1 MKKSVFFLTLL
12 LCLSLIFPGAHAE
25 DTYVPGE
32 RMRSLVSSAL
42 EAGQLVGGEAHF
54 SLTLPDS
61 MLPDDEEGRAQ
72 FDALAEVIQGVSLAG
87 GMGRLD
93 DGYRVELGGA
103 YTAPS
108 GDNVYVTGA
117 ANLTA
122 DGLSL
127 ESNLIEGERLSIRW
141 ETLLEMLGLS
151 ENEIDALLSLPT
163 TDWDSALNELNDELA
178 QAAETF
184 GKLAD
189 PYLVTLADFAATLN
203 IQQRRNVEAENGYPA
218 VENEISITCTAEELS
233 RLLHSLADQVEK
245 DTALRPYL
253 EQLIQNCDL
262 TVTDGDSETTHVMSV
277 SEFCDEMRQFAD
289 VLAETDGSLGILLG
303 YNDDGLPF
311 YLTLALS
318 DGETLDAL
326 AFQMLPG
333 ETEDTCVFT
342 LRALESDGDSA
353 NTLLDTALTLTLDP
367 DDKQVYA
374 AELNV
379 QSEDFTLYFAMDSS
393 AVTTEDSLPGYRLSL
408 SMNSATAV
416 DSGTALTVYTG
427 DGLHALTAAGGEQ
440 TTYAA
445 NIDIYADTTDSLLGS
460 AKIESGLSLEPDE
473 NSLVGRFYLDE
484 AFTADDGTLSFGTDV
499 ALSSWNYDAAETDA
513 LRETMFETA
522 TGEELAALQNRFVQS
537 AQQKLFA
544 LLSLVPQEVLQMLN
558 ERFHRFGRPD
568 PLDRTPVF
576 LMIIRFLP
584 ARSLECRDAPPAWK
598 RRSACAFCRSDEA
611 D

>member
-151 ENEIDALLSLPT
+151 ENEIDTLLSLPT

-277 SEFCDEMRQFAD
+277 SEFCDETRQFAD

-522 TGEELAALQNRFVQS
+522 TGEELAALQNRFAQS

-558 ERFHRFGRPD
+558 
-568 PLDRTPVF
+568 
-576 LMIIRFLP
+576 
-584 ARSLECRDAPPAWK
+584 
-598 RRSACAFCRSDEA
+598 
-611 D
+611 

>member
-277 SEFCDEMRQFAD
+277 SEFCDETRQFAD

-427 DGLHALTAAGGEQ
+427 DGLRALTAAGGEQ

-522 TGEELAALQNRFVQS
+522 TGEELAALQNRFAQS

-558 ERFHRFGRPD
+558 
-568 PLDRTPVF
+568 
-576 LMIIRFLP
+576 
-584 ARSLECRDAPPAWK
+584 
-598 RRSACAFCRSDEA
+598 
-611 D
+611 

>member
-203 IQQRRNVEAENGYPA
+203 IQQRRDVEAENGYPA

-253 EQLIQNCDL
+253 EQLIQNCGL

-277 SEFCDEMRQFAD
+277 SEFCDETRQFAD

-303 YNDDGLPF
+303 YDDDGLPF

-393 AVTTEDSLPGYRLSL
+393 AITTEDSLPGYRLSL

-427 DGLHALTAAGGEQ
+427 DGLRALTAAGGEQ

-522 TGEELAALQNRFVQS
+522 TGEELAALQNRFAQS

-544 LLSLVPQEVLQMLN
+544 LLSHVPQEVLQMLN
-558 ERFHRFGRPD
+558 
-568 PLDRTPVF
+568 
-576 LMIIRFLP
+576 
-584 ARSLECRDAPPAWK
+584 
-598 RRSACAFCRSDEA
+598 
-611 D
+611 

>member
-93 DGYRVELGGA
+93 DGYRMELGGA

-108 GDNVYVTGA
+108 GENVYVTGA

-277 SEFCDEMRQFAD
+277 SEFCDETRQFAD

-303 YNDDGLPF
+303 YDDDGLPF

-393 AVTTEDSLPGYRLSL
+393 AVTTEDSLPGYHLSL

-427 DGLHALTAAGGEQ
+427 DGLCALTAAGGEQ

-460 AKIESGLSLEPDE
+460 AKIESGLTLEPDE

-522 TGEELAALQNRFVQS
+522 TGEELAALQNRFAQS

-558 ERFHRFGRPD
+558 
-568 PLDRTPVF
+568 
-576 LMIIRFLP
+576 
-584 ARSLECRDAPPAWK
+584 
-598 RRSACAFCRSDEA
+598 
-611 D
+611 

>member
-277 SEFCDEMRQFAD
+277 SEFCDETRQFAD

-427 DGLHALTAAGGEQ
+427 DGLRALTAAGGEQ

-499 ALSSWNYDAAETDA
+499 VLSSWNYDAAETDA

-522 TGEELAALQNRFVQS
+522 TGEELAALQNRFAQS

-558 ERFHRFGRPD
+558 
-568 PLDRTPVF
+568 
-576 LMIIRFLP
+576 
-584 ARSLECRDAPPAWK
+584 
-598 RRSACAFCRSDEA
+598 
-611 D
+611 

>member
-203 IQQRRNVEAENGYPA
+203 IQQRRDVEAENGYPA

-277 SEFCDEMRQFAD
+277 SEFCDETRQFAD
-289 VLAETDGSLGILLG
+289 ALAETDGSLGILLG

-427 DGLHALTAAGGEQ
+427 DGLCALTAAGGEQ

-522 TGEELAALQNRFVQS
+522 TGEELAALQNHFAQS

-558 ERFHRFGRPD
+558 
-568 PLDRTPVF
+568 
-576 LMIIRFLP
+576 
-584 ARSLECRDAPPAWK
+584 
-598 RRSACAFCRSDEA
+598 
-611 D
+611 

>member
-163 TDWDSALNELNDELA
+163 TDWDSALNEMNDELA

-203 IQQRRNVEAENGYPA
+203 IQQRRDVEAENGYPA

-277 SEFCDEMRQFAD
+277 SEFCDETRQFAD

-303 YNDDGLPF
+303 YDDDGLPF
-311 YLTLALS
+311 YLTLAVS

-558 ERFHRFGRPD
+558 
-568 PLDRTPVF
+568 
-576 LMIIRFLP
+576 
-584 ARSLECRDAPPAWK
+584 
-598 RRSACAFCRSDEA
+598 
-611 D
+611 

>member
-203 IQQRRNVEAENGYPA
+203 IQQRRDVEAENGYPA

-277 SEFCDEMRQFAD
+277 SEFCDETRQFAD

-303 YNDDGLPF
+303 YDDDGLPF

-427 DGLHALTAAGGEQ
+427 DGLCALTAAGGEQ

-484 AFTADDGTLSFGTDV
+484 SFTADDGTLSFGTDV

-558 ERFHRFGRPD
+558 
-568 PLDRTPVF
+568 
-576 LMIIRFLP
+576 
-584 ARSLECRDAPPAWK
+584 
-598 RRSACAFCRSDEA
+598 
-611 D
+611 

>member
-203 IQQRRNVEAENGYPA
+203 IQQHRNVEAENGYPA

-233 RLLHSLADQVEK
+233 RLLHSLSDQVEK

-262 TVTDGDSETTHVMSV
+262 TVTDDDSETTHVMSV
-277 SEFCDEMRQFAD
+277 SEFCDETRQFAD

-303 YNDDGLPF
+303 YDDDGLPF

-342 LRALESDGDSA
+342 LRALESDGDST

-427 DGLHALTAAGGEQ
+427 DGLRALTAAGGEQ

-484 AFTADDGTLSFGTDV
+484 AFTADDETLSFGTDV

-513 LRETMFETA
+513 LRETTFETA
-522 TGEELAALQNRFVQS
+522 TGEELAALQNRFAQS

-558 ERFHRFGRPD
+558 
-568 PLDRTPVF
+568 
-576 LMIIRFLP
+576 
-584 ARSLECRDAPPAWK
+584 
-598 RRSACAFCRSDEA
+598 
-611 D
+611 

>member
-12 LCLSLIFPGAHAE
+12 LCLSLVFPGAHAE

-203 IQQRRNVEAENGYPA
+203 IQQRRDVEAENGYPA

-277 SEFCDEMRQFAD
+277 SEFCDETRQFAD

-379 QSEDFTLYFAMDSS
+379 QSEDFTLYFTMDSS
-393 AVTTEDSLPGYRLSL
+393 AVTTEDSLPGYHLSL

-522 TGEELAALQNRFVQS
+522 TGEELAALQNRFAQS

-544 LLSLVPQEVLQMLN
+544 LLSLIPQEVLQMLN
-558 ERFHRFGRPD
+558 
-568 PLDRTPVF
+568 
-576 LMIIRFLP
+576 
-584 ARSLECRDAPPAWK
+584 
-598 RRSACAFCRSDEA
+598 
-611 D
+611 

>member
-203 IQQRRNVEAENGYPA
+203 IQQRRDVEAENGYPA

-233 RLLHSLADQVEK
+233 RLLHSLADQIEK

-277 SEFCDEMRQFAD
+277 SEFCDETRQFAD

-311 YLTLALS
+311 YLTLAVS

-342 LRALESDGDSA
+342 LRALESDSDSA

-427 DGLHALTAAGGEQ
+427 DGLRALTAAGGEQ

-484 AFTADDGTLSFGTDV
+484 AFIADDGTLSFGTDV

-522 TGEELAALQNRFVQS
+522 TGEELAALQNRFAQS

-558 ERFHRFGRPD
+558 
-568 PLDRTPVF
+568 
-576 LMIIRFLP
+576 
-584 ARSLECRDAPPAWK
+584 
-598 RRSACAFCRSDEA
+598 
-611 D
+611 

>member
-12 LCLSLIFPGAHAE
+12 LCLSLILPGAHAE

-87 GMGRLD
+87 GMSRLD

-277 SEFCDEMRQFAD
+277 SEFCDETRQFAD

-311 YLTLALS
+311 YLTLAVS

-522 TGEELAALQNRFVQS
+522 TGEELAALQNRFAQS

-544 LLSLVPQEVLQMLN
+544 LLSLIPQEVLQMLN
-558 ERFHRFGRPD
+558 
-568 PLDRTPVF
+568 
-576 LMIIRFLP
+576 
-584 ARSLECRDAPPAWK
+584 
-598 RRSACAFCRSDEA
+598 
-611 D
+611 

>member
-25 DTYVPGE
+25 DAYVPGE

-61 MLPDDEEGRAQ
+61 MLPDDEESRAQ

-277 SEFCDEMRQFAD
+277 SEFCDETRQFAD

-303 YNDDGLPF
+303 YDDDGLPF

-544 LLSLVPQEVLQMLN
+544 LLSIVPQEVLQMLN
-558 ERFHRFGRPD
+558 
-568 PLDRTPVF
+568 
-576 LMIIRFLP
+576 
-584 ARSLECRDAPPAWK
+584 
-598 RRSACAFCRSDEA
+598 
-611 D
+611 

>member
-277 SEFCDEMRQFAD
+277 SEFCDETRQFAD

-408 SMNSATAV
+408 SMNSSATAV

-427 DGLHALTAAGGEQ
+427 DGLCALTAAGGEQ

-513 LRETMFETA
+513 LRETTFETA
-522 TGEELAALQNRFVQS
+522 TGEELAALQNRFAQS

-558 ERFHRFGRPD
+558 
-568 PLDRTPVF
+568 
-576 LMIIRFLP
+576 
-584 ARSLECRDAPPAWK
+584 
-598 RRSACAFCRSDEA
+598 
-611 D
+611 

>member
-203 IQQRRNVEAENGYPA
+203 IQQRRDVEAENGYPA

-277 SEFCDEMRQFAD
+277 SEFCDETRQFAD

-427 DGLHALTAAGGEQ
+427 DGLCALTAAGGEQ

-522 TGEELAALQNRFVQS
+522 TGEELAALQNRFAQS

-544 LLSLVPQEVLQMLN
+544 LLSLIPQEVLQMLN
-558 ERFHRFGRPD
+558 
-568 PLDRTPVF
+568 
-576 LMIIRFLP
+576 
-584 ARSLECRDAPPAWK
+584 
-598 RRSACAFCRSDEA
+598 
-611 D
+611 

>member
-61 MLPDDEEGRAQ
+61 MLPDDEESRAQ

-203 IQQRRNVEAENGYPA
+203 IQQRRDVEAENGYPA

-253 EQLIQNCDL
+253 EQLIQNCNL

-277 SEFCDEMRQFAD
+277 SEFCDETRQFAD

-558 ERFHRFGRPD
+558 
-568 PLDRTPVF
+568 
-576 LMIIRFLP
+576 
-584 ARSLECRDAPPAWK
+584 
-598 RRSACAFCRSDEA
+598 
-611 D
+611 

>member
-12 LCLSLIFPGAHAE
+12 LCLSLILPGAHAE

-277 SEFCDEMRQFAD
+277 SEFCDETRQFAD

-311 YLTLALS
+311 YLTLAVS

-427 DGLHALTAAGGEQ
+427 DGLYALTAAGGEQ

-522 TGEELAALQNRFVQS
+522 TGEELAALQNRFAQS

-544 LLSLVPQEVLQMLN
+544 LLSLIPQEVLQMLN
-558 ERFHRFGRPD
+558 
-568 PLDRTPVF
+568 
-576 LMIIRFLP
+576 
-584 ARSLECRDAPPAWK
+584 
-598 RRSACAFCRSDEA
+598 
-611 D
+611 

>member
-61 MLPDDEEGRAQ
+61 MLPDDEKGRAQ

-163 TDWDSALNELNDELA
+163 TDWDSALNELSDELA

-277 SEFCDEMRQFAD
+277 SEFCDETRQFAD

-303 YNDDGLPF
+303 YDDDGLPF

-427 DGLHALTAAGGEQ
+427 DGLCALTAAGGEQ

-522 TGEELAALQNRFVQS
+522 TGEELAALQNRFAQS

-558 ERFHRFGRPD
+558 
-568 PLDRTPVF
+568 
-576 LMIIRFLP
+576 
-584 ARSLECRDAPPAWK
+584 
-598 RRSACAFCRSDEA
+598 
-611 D
+611 

>member
-163 TDWDSALNELNDELA
+163 TDWESALNELNDELA

-277 SEFCDEMRQFAD
+277 SEFCDETRQFAD

-353 NTLLDTALTLTLDP
+353 NTLLDTALTLTLNP

-393 AVTTEDSLPGYRLSL
+393 AVTTEDSLPGYHLSL
-408 SMNSATAV
+408 SMNTATAV

-427 DGLHALTAAGGEQ
+427 DGLCALTAAGGEQ

-522 TGEELAALQNRFVQS
+522 TGEELAALQNRFAQS

-558 ERFHRFGRPD
+558 
-568 PLDRTPVF
+568 
-576 LMIIRFLP
+576 
-584 ARSLECRDAPPAWK
+584 
-598 RRSACAFCRSDEA
+598 
-611 D
+611 

>member
-32 RMRSLVSSAL
+32 RMRSLVSSVL

-151 ENEIDALLSLPT
+151 ENEIDTLLSLPT

-203 IQQRRNVEAENGYPA
+203 IQQRRDVEAENGYPA

-277 SEFCDEMRQFAD
+277 SEFCDETRQFAD

-303 YNDDGLPF
+303 YDDDGLPF

-393 AVTTEDSLPGYRLSL
+393 AVTTEDSLPGYHLSL
-408 SMNSATAV
+408 SMNTATAV

-427 DGLHALTAAGGEQ
+427 DGLRALTAAGGEQ

-513 LRETMFETA
+513 LHETMFETA
-522 TGEELAALQNRFVQS
+522 TGEELAALQNRFAQS

-558 ERFHRFGRPD
+558 
-568 PLDRTPVF
+568 
-576 LMIIRFLP
+576 
-584 ARSLECRDAPPAWK
+584 
-598 RRSACAFCRSDEA
+598 
-611 D
+611 

>member
-72 FDALAEVIQGVSLAG
+72 FDALAEVVQGVSLAG

-163 TDWDSALNELNDELA
+163 TDWDSTLNELNDELA

-277 SEFCDEMRQFAD
+277 SEFCDETRQFAD

-303 YNDDGLPF
+303 YSDDGLPF

-427 DGLHALTAAGGEQ
+427 DGLCALTAAGGEQ

-558 ERFHRFGRPD
+558 
-568 PLDRTPVF
+568 
-576 LMIIRFLP
+576 
-584 ARSLECRDAPPAWK
+584 
-598 RRSACAFCRSDEA
+598 
-611 D
+611 

>member
-25 DTYVPGE
+25 DAYVPGE

-203 IQQRRNVEAENGYPA
+203 IQQRRDVEAENGYPA

-262 TVTDGDSETTHVMSV
+262 TVTDGNSETTHVMSV
-277 SEFCDEMRQFAD
+277 SEFCDETRQFAD

-303 YNDDGLPF
+303 YDDDGLPF

-558 ERFHRFGRPD
+558 
-568 PLDRTPVF
+568 
-576 LMIIRFLP
+576 
-584 ARSLECRDAPPAWK
+584 
-598 RRSACAFCRSDEA
+598 
-611 D
+611 

>member
-277 SEFCDEMRQFAD
+277 SEFCDETRQFAD

-427 DGLHALTAAGGEQ
+427 DGLRALTAAGGEQ

-558 ERFHRFGRPD
+558 
-568 PLDRTPVF
+568 
-576 LMIIRFLP
+576 
-584 ARSLECRDAPPAWK
+584 
-598 RRSACAFCRSDEA
+598 
-611 D
+611 

>member
-151 ENEIDALLSLPT
+151 ENEIDVLLSLPT

-277 SEFCDEMRQFAD
+277 SEFCDETRQFAD

-303 YNDDGLPF
+303 YDDDGLPF

-427 DGLHALTAAGGEQ
+427 DGLRALTAAGGEQ

-484 AFTADDGTLSFGTDV
+484 SFIADDGTLSFGTDV

-522 TGEELAALQNRFVQS
+522 TGEELAALQNRFAQS

-558 ERFHRFGRPD
+558 
-568 PLDRTPVF
+568 
-576 LMIIRFLP
+576 
-584 ARSLECRDAPPAWK
+584 
-598 RRSACAFCRSDEA
+598 
-611 D
+611 

>member
-108 GDNVYVTGA
+108 GDNVYITGA

-203 IQQRRNVEAENGYPA
+203 IQQRRDVEAENGYPA

-277 SEFCDEMRQFAD
+277 SEFCDETRQFAD

-522 TGEELAALQNRFVQS
+522 TGEELAALQNRFAQS

-544 LLSLVPQEVLQMLN
+544 LLSLIPQEVLQMLN
-558 ERFHRFGRPD
+558 
-568 PLDRTPVF
+568 
-576 LMIIRFLP
+576 
-584 ARSLECRDAPPAWK
+584 
-598 RRSACAFCRSDEA
+598 
-611 D
+611 

>member
-122 DGLSL
+122 DGLGL

-277 SEFCDEMRQFAD
+277 SEFCDETRQFAD
-289 VLAETDGSLGILLG
+289 ALAETDGSLGILLG
-303 YNDDGLPF
+303 YDDDGLPF

-427 DGLHALTAAGGEQ
+427 DGLCALTAAGGEQ

-460 AKIESGLSLEPDE
+460 AKIESDLSLEPDE

-522 TGEELAALQNRFVQS
+522 TGEELAALQNRFAQS

-558 ERFHRFGRPD
+558 
-568 PLDRTPVF
+568 
-576 LMIIRFLP
+576 
-584 ARSLECRDAPPAWK
+584 
-598 RRSACAFCRSDEA
+598 
-611 D
+611 

>member
-277 SEFCDEMRQFAD
+277 SEFCDETRQFAD
-289 VLAETDGSLGILLG
+289 ALAETDGSLGILLG
-303 YNDDGLPF
+303 YDDDGLPF

-379 QSEDFTLYFAMDSS
+379 QSEGFTLYFAMDSS

-427 DGLHALTAAGGEQ
+427 DGLRALTAAGGEQ

-522 TGEELAALQNRFVQS
+522 TGEELAALQNRFAQS

-558 ERFHRFGRPD
+558 
-568 PLDRTPVF
+568 
-576 LMIIRFLP
+576 
-584 ARSLECRDAPPAWK
+584 
-598 RRSACAFCRSDEA
+598 
-611 D
+611 

>member
-203 IQQRRNVEAENGYPA
+203 IQQRRDVEAENGYPA

-277 SEFCDEMRQFAD
+277 SEFCDETRQFAD

-303 YNDDGLPF
+303 YDDDGLPF

-367 DDKQVYA
+367 EDKQVYA

-379 QSEDFTLYFAMDSS
+379 QSEDFTLSFAMDSS

-484 AFTADDGTLSFGTDV
+484 AFTADDETLSFGTDV

-522 TGEELAALQNRFVQS
+522 TGEELAALQNRFAQS

-558 ERFHRFGRPD
+558 
-568 PLDRTPVF
+568 
-576 LMIIRFLP
+576 
-584 ARSLECRDAPPAWK
+584 
-598 RRSACAFCRSDEA
+598 
-611 D
+611 

>member
-277 SEFCDEMRQFAD
+277 SEFCDETRQFAD

-303 YNDDGLPF
+303 YNDDDLPF

-374 AELNV
+374 TELNV

-427 DGLHALTAAGGEQ
+427 DGLCALTAAGGEQ

-558 ERFHRFGRPD
+558 
-568 PLDRTPVF
+568 
-576 LMIIRFLP
+576 
-584 ARSLECRDAPPAWK
+584 
-598 RRSACAFCRSDEA
+598 
-611 D
+611 

>member
-203 IQQRRNVEAENGYPA
+203 IQQRRDVEAENGYPA

-277 SEFCDEMRQFAD
+277 SEFCDETRQFAD

-311 YLTLALS
+311 YLTLAVS

-353 NTLLDTALTLTLDP
+353 NTLLDTALTLTLNP

-544 LLSLVPQEVLQMLN
+544 LLSIVPQEVLQMLN
-558 ERFHRFGRPD
+558 
-568 PLDRTPVF
+568 
-576 LMIIRFLP
+576 
-584 ARSLECRDAPPAWK
+584 
-598 RRSACAFCRSDEA
+598 
-611 D
+611 

>member
-141 ETLLEMLGLS
+141 ETLREMRGLS

-203 IQQRRNVEAENGYPA
+203 IQQRRDVEAENGYPA

-277 SEFCDEMRQFAD
+277 SEFCDETRQFAD

-303 YNDDGLPF
+303 YDDDGLPF

-342 LRALESDGDSA
+342 LRALESDGDST

-522 TGEELAALQNRFVQS
+522 TGEELAALQNRFAQS

-558 ERFHRFGRPD
+558 
-568 PLDRTPVF
+568 
-576 LMIIRFLP
+576 
-584 ARSLECRDAPPAWK
+584 
-598 RRSACAFCRSDEA
+598 
-611 D
+611 

>member
-12 LCLSLIFPGAHAE
+12 LCLSLILPGAHAE

-87 GMGRLD
+87 GMGRLG

-203 IQQRRNVEAENGYPA
+203 IQQRRDVEAENGYPA

-277 SEFCDEMRQFAD
+277 SEFCDETRQFAD

-427 DGLHALTAAGGEQ
+427 DGLCALTAAGGEQ

-499 ALSSWNYDAAETDA
+499 ALSSWNYDAVETDA

-522 TGEELAALQNRFVQS
+522 TGEELAALQNRFAQS

-558 ERFHRFGRPD
+558 
-568 PLDRTPVF
+568 
-576 LMIIRFLP
+576 
-584 ARSLECRDAPPAWK
+584 
-598 RRSACAFCRSDEA
+598 
-611 D
+611 

>member
-61 MLPDDEEGRAQ
+61 MLPDDEESRAQ

-117 ANLTA
+117 ANLTT

-203 IQQRRNVEAENGYPA
+203 IQQRRDVEAENGYPA

-277 SEFCDEMRQFAD
+277 SEFCDETRQFAD

-303 YNDDGLPF
+303 YDDDGLPF

-427 DGLHALTAAGGEQ
+427 DGLRALTAAGGEQ

-522 TGEELAALQNRFVQS
+522 TGEELAALQNRFAQS

-558 ERFHRFGRPD
+558 
-568 PLDRTPVF
+568 
-576 LMIIRFLP
+576 
-584 ARSLECRDAPPAWK
+584 
-598 RRSACAFCRSDEA
+598 
-611 D
+611 

>member
-203 IQQRRNVEAENGYPA
+203 IQQRRDVEAENGYPA

-277 SEFCDEMRQFAD
+277 SEFCDETRQFAD

-311 YLTLALS
+311 YLTLAVS

-342 LRALESDGDSA
+342 LRALESDSDSA

-427 DGLHALTAAGGEQ
+427 DGLRALTAAGGEQ

-522 TGEELAALQNRFVQS
+522 TGEELAALQNRFAQS

-558 ERFHRFGRPD
+558 
-568 PLDRTPVF
+568 
-576 LMIIRFLP
+576 
-584 ARSLECRDAPPAWK
+584 
-598 RRSACAFCRSDEA
+598 
-611 D
+611 

>member
-32 RMRSLVSSAL
+32 RMHSLVSSAL

-277 SEFCDEMRQFAD
+277 SEFCDETRQFAD

-393 AVTTEDSLPGYRLSL
+393 AVTTEDSLPGYHLSL

-522 TGEELAALQNRFVQS
+522 TGEELAALQNRFAQS

-558 ERFHRFGRPD
+558 
-568 PLDRTPVF
+568 
-576 LMIIRFLP
+576 
-584 ARSLECRDAPPAWK
+584 
-598 RRSACAFCRSDEA
+598 
-611 D
+611 

>member
-203 IQQRRNVEAENGYPA
+203 IQQRRDVEAENGYPA

-277 SEFCDEMRQFAD
+277 SEFCDETRQFAD

-367 DDKQVYA
+367 EDKQVYA

-460 AKIESGLSLEPDE
+460 AKIESCLSLEPDE

-499 ALSSWNYDAAETDA
+499 ALSSWNYDAAETNA

-522 TGEELAALQNRFVQS
+522 TGEELAALQNRFAQS

-544 LLSLVPQEVLQMLN
+544 LLSLIPQEVLQMLN
-558 ERFHRFGRPD
+558 
-568 PLDRTPVF
+568 
-576 LMIIRFLP
+576 
-584 ARSLECRDAPPAWK
+584 
-598 RRSACAFCRSDEA
+598 
-611 D
+611 

>member
-203 IQQRRNVEAENGYPA
+203 IQQRRDVEAENGYPA

-277 SEFCDEMRQFAD
+277 SEFCDETRQFAD

-303 YNDDGLPF
+303 YDDDGLPF

-427 DGLHALTAAGGEQ
+427 DGLRALTAAGGEQ

-513 LRETMFETA
+513 LRETTFETA
-522 TGEELAALQNRFVQS
+522 TGEELAALQNRFAQS

-558 ERFHRFGRPD
+558 
-568 PLDRTPVF
+568 
-576 LMIIRFLP
+576 
-584 ARSLECRDAPPAWK
+584 
-598 RRSACAFCRSDEA
+598 
-611 D
+611 

>member
-117 ANLTA
+117 TNLTA

-277 SEFCDEMRQFAD
+277 SEFCDETRQFAD
-289 VLAETDGSLGILLG
+289 VLSETDGSLGILLG
-303 YNDDGLPF
+303 YDDDGLPF

-408 SMNSATAV
+408 SMNTATAV

-427 DGLHALTAAGGEQ
+427 DGLRALTAAGGEQ

-522 TGEELAALQNRFVQS
+522 TGEELAALQNRFAQS

-558 ERFHRFGRPD
+558 
-568 PLDRTPVF
+568 
-576 LMIIRFLP
+576 
-584 ARSLECRDAPPAWK
+584 
-598 RRSACAFCRSDEA
+598 
-611 D
+611 

>member
-203 IQQRRNVEAENGYPA
+203 IQQRRDVEAENGYPA

-262 TVTDGDSETTHVMSV
+262 TVTDGNSETTHVMSV
-277 SEFCDEMRQFAD
+277 SEFCDETRQFAD

-367 DDKQVYA
+367 DDRQVYA

-427 DGLHALTAAGGEQ
+427 DGLRALTAAGGEQ

-522 TGEELAALQNRFVQS
+522 TGEELAALQNRFAQS

-558 ERFHRFGRPD
+558 
-568 PLDRTPVF
+568 
-576 LMIIRFLP
+576 
-584 ARSLECRDAPPAWK
+584 
-598 RRSACAFCRSDEA
+598 
-611 D
+611 

>member
-203 IQQRRNVEAENGYPA
+203 IQQRRDVEAENGYPA

-277 SEFCDEMRQFAD
+277 SEFCDETRQFAD

-303 YNDDGLPF
+303 YDDDGLPF
-311 YLTLALS
+311 YLTLAVS

-522 TGEELAALQNRFVQS
+522 TGEELAALQNRFAQS

-558 ERFHRFGRPD
+558 
-568 PLDRTPVF
+568 
-576 LMIIRFLP
+576 
-584 ARSLECRDAPPAWK
+584 
-598 RRSACAFCRSDEA
+598 
-611 D
+611 